1 MVKHIICL
9 KLKDFAEGNSKSEN
23 AKLAAEKLLAL
34 KEKID
39 VIRYIEVGINDSKAS
54 QDNFDMVLITE
65 FESFIDLDLYQKHP
79 EHVKASEFIKKIRDT
94 RACVDFEA

>member
-9 KLKDFAEGNSKSEN
+9 KLKDFAEGNPKSEN
-23 AKLAAEKLLAL
+23 AKLAKEKLLAL

-39 VIRYIEVGINDSKAS
+39 EIKYVEVGINDPKAS

-65 FESFIDLDLYQKHP
+65 FDNFGDLDVYQKHP
-79 EHVKASEFIKKIRDT
+79 EHVKASEFIKKIKDI
-94 RACVDFEA
+94 RACVDFVT